1 MDAQTPTAPP
11 GADWTVLL
19 RQSRQAAALSRD
31 DVARRSG
38 ISAESLRAY
47 ETGRRRPS
55 REMLNAVL
63 DALAV
68 DPARRNAI
76 LRGAGFIDD
85 ATWVGRQ
92 ADNPEYSLDEAVAHM
107 SEVPWPAHINSESF
121 EVLAANDLIQALWG
135 IDMVAEF
142 PDPVDRNLA
151 AVLTTPRFADCVV
164 NWDDAARMFASM
176 VKGGYGTEA
185 IHDDGPNSYLAAVT
199 ERLLSGDPQY
209 VQRFLRIWND
219 ATGEVRKWRF
229 TYPLVW
235 QRGDLPEMRFLVV
248 VSPANLHDYM
258 TFNEWVPV
266 DAATWHALT
275 LLAPEPS

>member
-1 MDAQTPTAPP
+1 MDAQA
-11 GADWTVLL
+11 ARVESDWTVLL

-63 DALAV
+63 DSLAV

-85 ATWVGRQ
+85 ATWVGKQ
-92 ADNPEYSLDEAVAHM
+92 ADNPEYSFDEAVAHM
-107 SEVPWPAHINSESF
+107 SGVPWPAHINSETF

-135 IDMVAEF
+135 IDMVTEF

-151 AVLTTPRFADCVV
+151 AVLTTPRFADCVA
-164 NWDDAARMFASM
+164 NWDDLVRMFASM
-176 VKGGYGTEA
+176 VKGGYGAAA
-185 IHDDGPNSYLAAVT
+185 INDDGPNSYLAAVT
-199 ERLLSGDPQY
+199 ERLLSGDPGY
-209 VQRFLRIWND
+209 VQRFLGVWND
-219 ATGEVRKWRF
+219 AAGEVRKWRF
-229 TYPLVW
+229 TYPVVW
-235 QRGDLPEMRFLVV
+235 QRDGLPEMRFLVV
-248 VSPANLHDYM
+248 VSPANLRDYM
-258 TFNEWVPV
+258 TFNDWIPV
-266 DAATWHALT
+266 DAATWQALGHLT
-275 LLAPEPS
+275 DGRR

>member
-1 MDAQTPTAPP
+1 VVTEAVPAES
-11 GADWTVLL
+11 DWTLLL

-31 DVARRSG
+31 DVARRCG
-38 ISAESLRAY
+38 VSAESLRAY

-55 REMLNAVL
+55 RDTLNAVL

-76 LRGAGFIDD
+76 LRGAGFTDD

-92 ADNPEYSLDEAVAHM
+92 ADSPEYSFDEATALM
-107 SEVPWPAHINSESF
+107 REVPWPAHINSETF
-121 EVLAANDLIQALWG
+121 EVLAANDLIQAVWG

-142 PDPVDRNLA
+142 PDPVDRNMA
-151 AVLTTPRFADCVV
+151 AMLTTRRFGDPLV
-164 NWDDAARMFASM
+164 NWDAAVTMFASM
-176 VKGGYGTEA
+176 VKGGYGAEA

-199 ERLLSGDPQY
+199 ERLLSGDPSY

-229 TYPLVW
+229 TYPVVW
-235 QRGDLPEMRFLVV
+235 QRDDLPEMRFLVI

-258 TFNEWVPV
+258 TFNDWVPV
-266 DAATWHALT
+266 DAATWQALG
-275 LLAPEPS
+275 LLADSRS